1 MAIRRSPSFRF
12 DYFLKSLP
20 TEQVGRRCEQL
31 MKAAEK
37 EVEQLEK
44 KVREDAGII
53 VEVGINENEVPPI
66 EIPKFKVLRAMW
78 RRKEQ
83 DEAEQKRV
91 ELESKVEE
99 IEEQILEVQERMKM
113 LNQYT
118 REANS
123 STMSMTAEFPE
134 DLLGELANL
143 VAQSGPLGIVGV
155 ANKFLE
161 ERTGSISRRKVV
173 AKIEEIAIKEKR
185 DEEGDTH
192 AIWYIRS
199 KYTHLL
205 DVSTLKFLR
214 QLKDEKIT
222 QMEANKEKSKK
233 TDDPSTIIGA
243 QGPDGAF
250 LEFPEYDGEEEPQ
263 PNKKAF
269 TLFCSSVRKQVKGA
283 LPPEKRRN
291 KEVVHRILRERWG
304 RLSDAEQLYW
314 IQMEEWGEKRFARDM
329 AIFESKRLGGKKGSS
344 SQKRTRD
351 EGICEP
357 SAPSIPKKR
366 KA

>member
-1 MAIRRSPSFRF
+1 
-12 DYFLKSLP
+12 
-20 TEQVGRRCEQL
+20 
-31 MKAAEK
+31 
-37 EVEQLEK
+37 
-44 KVREDAGII
+44 
-53 VEVGINENEVPPI
+53 
-66 EIPKFKVLRAMW
+66 LRALW
-78 RRKEQ
+78 RKEEQ
-83 DEAEQKRV
+83 DEAEKKRV

-99 IEEQILEVQERMKM
+99 IEEQIREVQERMKM

-161 ERTGSISRRKVV
+161 ERPGSISRRKVV
-173 AKIEEIAIKEKR
+173 AKIEEIALKEKR

-199 KYTHLL
+199 KYLHLL
-205 DVSTLKFLR
+205 DVDTLKFLR
-214 QLKDEKIT
+214 LSKEEKVTQL
-222 QMEANKEKSKK
+222 EANKEKSKK
-233 TDDPSTIIGA
+233 HDDPGAITGA
-243 QGPDGAF
+243 QGPDGVF

-269 TLFCSSVRKQVKGA
+269 TLFCGSVRKQVKGA

-291 KEVVHRILRERWG
+291 KELVHRILRERWG
-304 RLSDAEQLYW
+304 RLSDVEQLYW
-314 IQMEEWGEKRFARDM
+314 IQMEEWGEKRLARDM
-329 AIFESKRLGGKKGSS
+329 AIFESKRLTGKKGSPPK
-344 SQKRTRD
+344 KRTRD
-351 EGICEP
+351 ASINEP

-366 KA
+366 KS